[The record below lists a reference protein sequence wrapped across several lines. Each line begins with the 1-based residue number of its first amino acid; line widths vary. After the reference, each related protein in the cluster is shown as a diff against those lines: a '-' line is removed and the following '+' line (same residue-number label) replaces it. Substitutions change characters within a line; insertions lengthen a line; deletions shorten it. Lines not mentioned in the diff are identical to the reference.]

1 MDSPAKT
8 LRRPRSIMDLGTSVA
23 DSLRAALF
31 DNAASPSNVIRVL
44 SSTLLVLRIY
54 SVNPAFIIQ
63 IFSQV
68 FVWLAA
74 ETFNRIMSSVSGKRY
89 QCRSKAMQIRVN
101 LGAVTEWVNVQGVLP
116 GDIFRK
122 QFQRVNQLLQVS
134 VGELSSSSSRLT
146 LELRV
151 QWLQCSSQ
159 IADSHVMISTIQHL
173 PDVTPLQ
180 LQRAVR
186 DYRYEVG
193 ETRISQACLQHLVQL
208 QREWEH
214 RRVKTSIDR
223 IQRQVEARKAIRR
236 YAGGAYSD
244 EEADGEDTGGT
255 PDVNSIFD
263 STMNL
268 NQYNL
273 ALPAQSSSEF
283 EDSRYMLPLSLP
295 RNALLPAFLSAP
307 VASDVPGTPP
317 DVGNPTQR
325 PVSASSTVQPLQYT
339 VRRPSD
345 LRRLPDDFVDWL
357 QKSEAQDIS
366 SGRLLRSVSSPNGIE
381 DSRPHLP
388 ESVSVPI
395 ATPERALR
403 KTSTSDHIYG
413 QKEGSPVTPA
423 FAHHALG
430 IRAATNTSKDNL
442 DRPIRLRQLSS
453 SSNGPSFDDR
463 GDASMQAVS
472 PTAGPESPLRHRSAQ
487 NGNTSALGGLR
498 QKFWSP
504 RTRQASDVSR
514 DGYVDSSDDDQD
526 FRN

>member
-1 MDSPAKT
+1 
-8 LRRPRSIMDLGTSVA
+8 MDLGTSVA

-31 DNAASPSNVIRVL
+31 DDAASPSNVIRVL
-44 SSTLLVLRIY
+44 SSTLLVLQIY

-63 IFSQV
+63 IFSQI

-101 LGAVTEWVNVQGVLP
+101 LEAVAEWVKAQGVLP
-116 GDIFRK
+116 GDIFRQ
-122 QFQRVNQLLQVS
+122 QFQRVNQLLRVS
-134 VGELSSSSSRLT
+134 AGELSSASSRLT
-146 LELRV
+146 FELRV

-159 IADSHVMISTIQHL
+159 IADLHVMISTIQHL

-193 ETRISQACLQHLVQL
+193 ETRISQACLQHLGQL
-208 QREWEH
+208 QRDWEH

-223 IQRQVEARKAIRR
+223 IQKEVEARRSMRR

-244 EEADGEDTGGT
+244 EEADGEDMGQT

-263 STMNL
+263 PAMDL

-295 RNALLPAFLSAP
+295 RNALLPAFLAAP
-307 VASDVPGTPP
+307 VAISVPGTPP

-325 PVSASSTVQPLQYT
+325 PVSASPTIEPLQYS
-339 VRRPSD
+339 VRRPSE
-345 LRRLPDDFVDWL
+345 LRHLPDDFLDWL
-357 QKSEAQDIS
+357 QKSEAQDIP

-381 DSRPHLP
+381 DSGPQLP
-388 ESVSVPI
+388 QSVSVLI

-403 KTSTSDHIYG
+403 KTSTSDHIHG
-413 QKEGSPVTPA
+413 KKQGSPVTPA

-430 IRAATNTSKDNL
+430 IRAGSRTSTDNL

-453 SSNGPSFDDR
+453 SSNGPPSGNRADVPT
-463 GDASMQAVS
+463 QAVS
-472 PTAGPESPLRHRSAQ
+472 PTAGPESPLRHRSTQ
-487 NGNTSALGGLR
+487 VGNTSAVGGLR
-498 QKFWSP
+498 QTFWSP
-504 RTRQASDVSR
+504 RARQASDVSQ
-514 DGYVDSSDDDQD
+514 DGYVDSSDEDQD